1 MESTVIKIFEAD
13 DSVLYTTSINSKHY
27 ELRTDFSKSRLS
39 AVEELLVS
47 NNIATKGSVEIRDIQ
62 VLEQSGSHTE
72 LTVYAY
78 YFPATV
84 KVYVRAVRDSCT
96 YIFQVDIADGHYHY
110 SSSHPLRAS
119 DLTRMSLKTHFPD
132 IKDFK
137 IALLKKDTEKMPSEI
152 NVNEFSQVY
161 MMANAVV

>member
-1 MESTVIKIFEAD
+1 MDSTVVKIFESEA
-13 DSVLYTTSINSKHY
+13 SVLYTTNIHAKHY
-27 ELRTDFSKSRLS
+27 ELTTDFTTSRAS

-47 NNIATKGSVEIRDIQ
+47 NGVATKGSVEIRDIQ

-72 LTVYAY
+72 LTIYAY

-84 KVYVRAVRDSCT
+84 KVYVRAVRDPYT
-96 YIFQVDIADGHYHY
+96 FIFQVDIADGHYHY

-137 IALLKKDTEKMPSEI
+137 IALLQKDTEKMPSEI
-152 NVNEFSQVY
+152 EVNESSQVY
-161 MMANAVV
+161 MLANAVV